1 MADVMA
7 AYALP
12 GDFMAFIL
20 GGHIMFLRLPVR
32 KVKLNQF
39 HEHVEVY
46 VAMYMIYF
54 IWLLIIE
61 AL

>member
-1 MADVMA
+1 MADVTA
-7 AYALP
+7 AYTLP
-12 GDFMAFIL
+12 GGFMAFII

-54 IWLLIIE
+54 ISYLVINN
-61 AL
+61 